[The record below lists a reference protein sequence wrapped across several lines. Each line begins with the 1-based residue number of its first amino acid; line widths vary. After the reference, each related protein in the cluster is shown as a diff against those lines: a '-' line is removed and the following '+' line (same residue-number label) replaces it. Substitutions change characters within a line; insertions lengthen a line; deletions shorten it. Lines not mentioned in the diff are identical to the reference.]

1 MTRTNGRVEILDY
14 LQRVADRIRELAR
27 TNPSDMRYQVLAIA
41 DQIAEEAAGLEAELS
56 EAGIFLRS
64 PRKSPSAAT
73 SSRKRKRDRE
83 TSLRN

>member
-56 EAGIFLRS
+56 EAGHL
-64 PRKSPSAAT
+64 PPNPTKKP
-73 SSRKRKRDRE
+73 
-83 TSLRN
+83 

>member
-41 DQIAEEAAGLEAELS
+41 DQIAEEAAGLEAELID
-56 EAGIFLRS
+56 AGYL
-64 PRKSPSAAT
+64 PPKPT
-73 SSRKRKRDRE
+73 KKP
-83 TSLRN
+83 